1 MKVVAQDKKT
11 GEIKLRVDNLDDIWH
26 LYNVIEEGDL
36 IRAITF
42 RTPGEEKQDKIR
54 PTKQE
59 KKKMKLGV
67 RVENVEF
74 HEFSDRLRVHGI
86 IEEGPQDHGSH
97 HTINISTD
105 DRRPF
110 SIIKENWKTHQLDRL
125 KEAVKTTKQPVLTFV
140 SLDDDQAVVAILRQ
154 SGVQPVTTIK
164 SERQGKMYEG
174 ENTEK
179 EYYGE
184 ILSVLRHHTS
194 ETSPLVI
201 VGPGFA
207 KEKFLEYGK
216 QKEPSLF
223 SNVVTYSTG
232 NSRMNGVYEAIK
244 AGVVDKIAKDH
255 RVSYETNLVEK
266 IFKEIAKNGLATY
279 GKDEVRRALENGAVE
294 TLLIIDKLA
303 RTEEGEEMLRMAKKT
318 ESDFVIVNT
327 MHEPGEK
334 LEGIGGV
341 AALLRFKI

>member
-1 MKVVAQDKKT
+1 MKIVAQDKKT
-11 GEIKLRVDNLDDIWH
+11 GKIKLRVDNLDDIWH
-26 LYNVIEEGDL
+26 LYNIIEEGDL

-42 RTPGEEKQDKIR
+42 RTPGEDQQDKIR
-54 PTKQE
+54 SSKQE

-67 RVENVEF
+67 RVEKVEF
-74 HEFSDRLRVHGI
+74 HEFSDRLRVNGV

-105 DRRPF
+105 DQRPF
-110 SIIKENWKTHQLDRL
+110 SIIKENWKDHQLDRL
-125 KEAVKTTKQPVLTFV
+125 REAVEATKQPVLTFV
-140 SLDDDQAVVAILRQ
+140 SLDEDNAVVAILRQ
-154 SGVQPVTTIK
+154 SGLQTVTTIK
-164 SERQGKMYEG
+164 SDRQGKMYEG

-184 ILSVLRHHTS
+184 ILSVLRHHTND
-194 ETSPLVI
+194 TSPVVI

-216 QKEPSLF
+216 QEQPSLF

-232 NSRMNGVYEAIK
+232 NSGMNGVYEAIK
-244 AGVVDKIAKDH
+244 AGIVDKIAKDH
-255 RVSYETNLVEK
+255 RVSDETNLVEK

-279 GKDEVRRALENGAVE
+279 GKKEVQHALENGAVE

-303 RTEEGEEMLRMAKKT
+303 RTKEGEELLRMAKKT
-318 ESDFVIVNT
+318 ESKFMIVNT